1 MGFIFKSIVAFGIG
15 WGALYAAQHYWFGAM
30 MAQIADSDHSGL
42 NLAAPSAAL
51 PTMEIDPQKL
61 RLAINPP
68 VHIDT
73 QKYGRLMIES
83 KQREIDQRVAAN
95 WRKCRSRSP
104 FPVCATDP
112 IV

>member
-1 MGFIFKSIVAFGIG
+1 MGFIFKTIVAFGIG

-42 NLAAPSAAL
+42 NLAAPAFPSI
-51 PTMEIDPQKL
+51 EIDPQKL

-68 VHIDT
+68 VTIDT

-83 KQREIDQRVAAN
+83 KQREIDQRI
-95 WRKCRSRSP
+95 RSELAKVP
-104 FPVCATDP
+104 QP
-112 IV
+112 IAVPGLRH